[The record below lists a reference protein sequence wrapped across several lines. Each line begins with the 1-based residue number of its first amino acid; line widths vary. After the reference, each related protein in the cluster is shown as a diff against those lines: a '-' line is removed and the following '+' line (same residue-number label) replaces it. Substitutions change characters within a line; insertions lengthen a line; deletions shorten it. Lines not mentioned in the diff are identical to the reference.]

1 MEGTVGMEETK
12 NGRNRGTAGTI
23 GTEEQFLAFITS
35 VF

>member
-1 MEGTVGMEETK
+1 MKERW
-12 NGRNRGTAGTI
+12 NGRNKETVGTVRMI

>member
-23 GTEEQFLAFITS
+23 GTEEQRNSF
-35 VF
+35 